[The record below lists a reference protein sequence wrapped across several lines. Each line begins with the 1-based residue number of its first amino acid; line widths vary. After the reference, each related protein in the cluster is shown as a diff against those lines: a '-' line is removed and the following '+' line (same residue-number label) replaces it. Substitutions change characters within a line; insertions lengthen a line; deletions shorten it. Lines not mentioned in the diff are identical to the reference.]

1 MFNARPVNIMGMEWF
16 RYDIAR
22 YTNPRAVIIPLV
34 LLVLALIFL
43 GYTTATTGMPV
54 KPGLDFQGGTA
65 VTLIT
70 DQDEAGIRAFFTGYP
85 LESVTRD
92 VGSRQYLLK
101 FDAMSTE
108 ENERL
113 VQQITG
119 RYPEASINY
128 IDETFGK
135 TLQGQ
140 AVLALL
146 FSFIGMAI
154 VVFVA
159 FRTFIPSLAVILCA
173 FADMAVTAALMNIV
187 GITLTLGTTAALL
200 MLIGYSVDSD
210 VLLTMRVLKRR
221 GALEEQLQG
230 AFRTGIIMTTTTI
243 AAVAAMLIVTTL
255 WNVPVIRDISAVL
268 LIGLF
273 VDIYNTWI
281 TNAALLRWYVEK
293 KGVSP

>member
-1 MFNARPVNIMGMEWF
+1 MGMDWF
-16 RYDIAR
+16 RYDVDR
-22 YTNPRAVIIPLV
+22 FTTPRAAVIPLAI
-34 LLVLALIFL
+34 LVLALIYL
-43 GYTTATTGMPV
+43 GYTAAITGMPV

-70 DQDEAGIRAFFTGYP
+70 SDDEAAIRAFVAGYP

-92 VGSRQYLLK
+92 AVGHQYLLK
-101 FDAMSTE
+101 FEAMSPDQ
-108 ENERL
+108 NEQL
-113 VQQITG
+113 VQLITS
-119 RYPEASINY
+119 RYPDASINY
-128 IDETFGK
+128 IDETFGS

-140 AVLALL
+140 AVLALI

-154 VVFVA
+154 VVFIA
-159 FRTFIPSLAVILCA
+159 FRTFVPSLAVILCA
-173 FADMAVTAALMNIV
+173 FADMVVTAALMTV
-187 GITLTLGTTAALL
+187 FGITLTLGTTAALL

-221 GALEEQLQG
+221 GALHDKLQG

-255 WNVPVIRDISAVL
+255 LNVPVIRDIAAVL

-281 TNAALLRWYVEK
+281 TNAAILRRYVEK
-293 KGVSP
+293 KGVSS

>member
-1 MFNARPVNIMGMEWF
+1 MFNARPVNMMGMEWF

-22 YTNPRAVIIPLV
+22 YTTPRAVIIPLA

-43 GYTTATTGMPV
+43 GYTTVTTGMPV
-54 KPGLDFQGGTA
+54 NPGLDFRGGTA
-65 VTLIT
+65 VTLNT
-70 DQDEAGIRAFFTGYP
+70 DQDEAGIRAFFNGYP

-101 FDAMSTE
+101 FDAMSAE

-113 VQQITG
+113 VQLITG
-119 RYPEASINY
+119 QYADASINY
-128 IDETFGK
+128 IDETFGRA
-135 TLQGQ
+135 LQGQ
-140 AVLALL
+140 AVLAVL

-154 VVFVA
+154 VVFIA
-159 FRTFIPSLAVILCA
+159 FRTFIPSLAVISCA
-173 FADMAVTAALMNIV
+173 FADMAVTAAVMNLF

-210 VLLTMRVLKRR
+210 ILLTMRVLKRR
-221 GALEEQLQG
+221 GALEEKLQG

-255 WNVPVIRDISAVL
+255 WNVQVIRDISAVL

>member
-1 MFNARPVNIMGMEWF
+1 MEWF

-221 GALEEQLQG
+221 GALEEKLQG

>member
-221 GALEEQLQG
+221 GALEEKLQG

>member
-1 MFNARPVNIMGMEWF
+1 MFNARPVNMMGMERF

-22 YTNPRAVIIPLV
+22 YTTPRAMIIPLAI
-34 LLVLALIFL
+34 LVLALLYL

-70 DQDEAGIRAFFTGYP
+70 GEDEAAIRAFVAGYP
-85 LESVTRD
+85 LESVTREG
-92 VGSRQYLLK
+92 GSQYLLK
-101 FDAMSTE
+101 FEAMSPDQ
-108 ENERL
+108 NEQL
-113 VQQITG
+113 VQLITG
-119 RYPEASINY
+119 RFPDASINY
-128 IDETFGK
+128 IDETFGR

-140 AVLALL
+140 ALIALL

-154 VVFVA
+154 VVFIA
-159 FRTFIPSLAVILCA
+159 FRTFVPSVAVILCA
-173 FADMAVTAALMNIV
+173 FADMVVTAALMNV
-187 GITLTLGTTAALL
+187 FGIPLTLGTTAALL

-221 GALEEQLQG
+221 GALEEKLQG

-243 AAVAAMLIVTTL
+243 AAVLAMLVVTTIMS
-255 WNVPVIRDISAVL
+255 VPVIRDIAAVL

-281 TNAALLRWYVEK
+281 TNAAILRWYVEK
-293 KGVSP
+293 KGVSS

>member
-1 MFNARPVNIMGMEWF
+1 MFNARPENMMGMEWF

-22 YTNPRAVIIPLV
+22 YTTPRAVIIPMV
-34 LLVLALIFL
+34 LLILALISL

-54 KPGLDFQGGTA
+54 NPGLDFRGGTA

-70 DQDEAGIRAFFTGYP
+70 DQGEAEVQAFFSGYP

-92 VGSRQYLLK
+92 LGSRQYLLK
-101 FDAMSTE
+101 FDAMPPA

-113 VQQITG
+113 VQQITA
-119 RYPEASINY
+119 RYPDASIDY
-128 IDETFGK
+128 IDETFGR

-140 AVLALL
+140 ALLALF

-154 VVFVA
+154 VVFIA
-159 FRTFIPSLAVILCA
+159 FRTFVPSVAVITCA
-173 FADMAVTAALMNIV
+173 FADMVVTAALMNIF

-221 GALEEQLQG
+221 GALADKLQG
-230 AFRTGIIMTTTTI
+230 AFRTGIIMTTTTL
-243 AAVAAMLIVTTL
+243 AAVAAMFIVTSL
-255 WNVPVIRDISAVL
+255 GNVQVIRDISAVL
-268 LIGLF
+268 LIGLV

-281 TNAALLRWYVEK
+281 TNAAMLRWYVERR
-293 KGVSP
+293 GGQ